1 MLHVMLREYGPTG
14 LKVMKSRSFA
24 SLGDL
29 AHFFTSPDGDEWD
42 SAEILQGPPETVGR
56 VYSAET
62 LREMAASGDRPGD
75 L

>member
-1 MLHVMLREYGPTG
+1 MLHVMLRQVGPSG
-14 LKVMKSRSFA
+14 LKSMKSRSFA

-29 AHFFTSPDGDEWD
+29 AQFFLSPDGDEWD

-62 LREMAASGDRPGD
+62 LREMAAKG
-75 L
+75 